1 MTVVK
6 LRLYE
11 AFDKMLKVLN
21 IEAKEVCDLSG
32 VSQSRVS
39 SFRNGVSTNMGTN
52 YLEALLDAAE
62 SVNPRAR
69 EVFAN
74 YIGGKGKTIEEMTL
88 AEKGALMVSLSQ
100 SIQSGISI
108 HSSIST
114 DSKSTK
120 TA

>member
-1 MTVVK
+1 MTVAK

-11 AFDKMLKVLN
+11 AFDKMLKTLD
-21 IEAKEVCDLSG
+21 IEAKEVCDRSG

-62 SVNPRAR
+62 SINPRAR
-69 EVFAN
+69 EIFAT
-74 YIGGKGKTIEEMTL
+74 YIGGKGKLIEEMTL
-88 AEKGALMVSLSQ
+88 AEKGELMIDLSK
-100 SIQSGISI
+100 SI

-114 DSKSTK
+114 DLKSTK
-120 TA
+120 TT